1 MQGKLPFETRWDRLE
16 YKGFK
21 AELLLIYHRAV
32 GRDPRRSRGT
42 VLAVGRRIRA
52 GAAPAVRVAR
62 VVGVLAAVA
71 DAVVRVASA
80 EQQVPPPCY
89 HRQRNCTKA
98 SVLSARKIT
107 AKNLNI
113 DINLNIDTRIGFD
126 INKEL
131 VT

>member
-71 DAVVRVASA
+71 DAVVGVASA
-80 EQQVPPPCY
+80 EQQVPPPCGKENKRETNISSGQLLANG
-89 HRQRNCTKA
+89 HRRT
-98 SVLSARKIT
+98 
-107 AKNLNI
+107 
-113 DINLNIDTRIGFD
+113 
-126 INKEL
+126 
-131 VT
+131 